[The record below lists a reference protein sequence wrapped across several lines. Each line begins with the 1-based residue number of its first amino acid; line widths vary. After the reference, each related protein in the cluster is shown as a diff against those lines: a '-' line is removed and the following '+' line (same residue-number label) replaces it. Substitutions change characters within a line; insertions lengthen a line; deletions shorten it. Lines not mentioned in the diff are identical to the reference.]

1 MLCWIAGRNEQ
12 RFGTG
17 SARRT
22 VPLKLLYPDA
32 VKASLRQLE
41 LDGVRLGLGEGEQT
55 TRNTFYE
62 NSFQTGL
69 PLVSIFPQPGL
80 PEGVLTFFIRYAFRK
95 PGRAVPPGPAERF
108 PQDVLAGSPSPWKS
122 MEIHGCPWIIHGSSM
137 DNPWIIHG

>member
-1 MLCWIAGRNEQ
+1 MLCWIAGRAED
-12 RFGTG
+12 RFGKNP
-17 SARRT
+17 SRRT

-62 NSFQTGL
+62 NSSQTGL
-69 PLVSIFPQPGL
+69 PLVTKRCGCIFPQPGL
-80 PEGVLTFFIRYAFRK
+80 PEGVLTFFIRYAFRY
-95 PGRAVPPGPAERF
+95 PGRAVPPHPAERF

-122 MEIHGCPWIIHGSSM
+122 MEIHGCPWIIHG
-137 DNPWIIHG
+137 

>member
-62 NSFQTGL
+62 NSSQTGL

-80 PEGVLTFFIRYAFRK
+80 PEGVLTFFIRYAFRY
-95 PGRAVPPGPAERF
+95 PGRAVPPHRGNAFLGPPPREKTF
-108 PQDVLAGSPSPWKS
+108 GQGKQDRLWLTFHMVIVLA
-122 MEIHGCPWIIHGSSM
+122 
-137 DNPWIIHG
+137 